1 MDIRICDL
9 SKSYKNIRALDAIN
23 LTIEPGVH
31 GLLGPNG
38 AGKTTLMRILATI
51 LPADQGHIA
60 WGTEFDWSDTMQIK
74 GRIGYLP
81 QQFGMYRY
89 LKVREALENVALL
102 KDIPPHHAKNQI
114 QIALERTNLA
124 QYSDRRVGQLS
135 GGMLRRLGIAQA
147 ILGEP
152 DLLILDE
159 PSVGLDPTERINLRK
174 LIREYDNG
182 ERIILLSSHIVG
194 DIESLCEFATIVNKG
209 RIVCSGPLSEIR
221 NIARNRV
228 IEENVSE
235 IVFRSIE
242 ESHSVINFAVLDTGY
257 KVRYLAHNGDGG
269 AFVPP
274 TLEDSYTYII
284 QEGGAYETMDKGTLI

>member
-1 MDIRICDL
+1 MNIRICNL
-9 SKSYKNIRALDAIN
+9 SKSYKNIKALNDIN
-23 LTIEPGVH
+23 LLIEPGVH

-51 LPADQGHIA
+51 LPADQGRII
-60 WGTEFDWSDTMQIK
+60 WGTELDWSDTMRIK
-74 GRIGYLP
+74 GKIGYLP
-81 QQFGMYRY
+81 QQFGMYKY

-102 KDIPPHHAKNQI
+102 KDIPSAQAQKQI
-114 QIALERTNLA
+114 RIALERTNLA
-124 QYSDRRVGQLS
+124 QYADRRVGQLS

-159 PSVGLDPTERINLRK
+159 PSVGLDPAERINLRK

-194 DIESLCEFATIVNKG
+194 DIESLCESATIVNKG
-209 RIVCSGPLSEIR
+209 SVIKSGTLSGIR
-221 NIARNRV
+221 NIAKDRV
-228 IEENVSE
+228 VEDNMSETEFRAIEEN
-235 IVFRSIE
+235 
-242 ESHSVINFAVLDTGY
+242 HSVINFSVLDNGY
-257 KVRYLAHNGDGG
+257 KVRYLIHDGERG
-269 AFVPP
+269 TFVPP

-284 QEGGAYETMDKGTLI
+284 QER

>member
-1 MDIRICDL
+1 MNIRICNL
-9 SKSYKNIRALDAIN
+9 SKSYKNIKALNDIN
-23 LTIEPGVH
+23 LLIEPGVH

-51 LPADQGHIA
+51 LPADQGRIV
-60 WGTEFDWSDTMQIK
+60 WGTELDWSDTMRIK
-74 GRIGYLP
+74 GKIGYLP
-81 QQFGMYRY
+81 QQFGMYKY

-102 KDIPPHHAKNQI
+102 KDIPSAQAKKQI
-114 QIALERTNLA
+114 RIALERTNLT
-124 QYSDRRVGQLS
+124 QYADRRVGQLS

-159 PSVGLDPTERINLRK
+159 PSVGLDPAERINLRK

-194 DIESLCEFATIVNKG
+194 DIESLCESATIVNKG
-209 RIVCSGPLSEIR
+209 SVINSGTLFGIR
-221 NIARNRV
+221 NIAKDRV
-228 IEENVSE
+228 VEDNMSESEFRAIEEN
-235 IVFRSIE
+235 
-242 ESHSVINFAVLDTGY
+242 HSVINFSVLDNGY
-257 KVRYLAHNGDGG
+257 KVRYLIHDGERG
-269 AFVPP
+269 NFVPP

-284 QEGGAYETMDKGTLI
+284 QER